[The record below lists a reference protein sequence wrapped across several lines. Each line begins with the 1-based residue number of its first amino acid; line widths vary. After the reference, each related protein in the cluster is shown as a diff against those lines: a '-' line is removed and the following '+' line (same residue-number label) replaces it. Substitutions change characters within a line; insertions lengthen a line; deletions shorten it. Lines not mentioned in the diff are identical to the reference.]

1 MRSSCIKTVQQ
12 LYQKRTH
19 SYVSFPYPVAN
30 HDFIKRHKISLEIEQ
45 VVHKTSFIKTSVMK
59 SLLVIIAGF
68 LSLSVIAQKKNVS
81 INHYINDDGKT
92 LSIKI
97 KGTINDKPVDY
108 SRTFDVS
115 GMTKEQ
121 RDAIKRNVYDSLG
134 LPDPVAPRAPL
145 KPLTPLAP
153 QVVVEPV
160 APLEPIAPVTPPTI
174 SLKSQYTETY
184 TIGGDHP
191 YTKEIKYNPKTG
203 LLYMKYRFIKNGE
216 ETSVEKSVDA
226 KDKSKEERDQIIKKY
241 EKEIGMLPPEI
252 V

>member
-1 MRSSCIKTVQQ
+1 
-12 LYQKRTH
+12 
-19 SYVSFPYPVAN
+19 
-30 HDFIKRHKISLEIEQ
+30 
-45 VVHKTSFIKTSVMK
+45 MK

-68 LSLSVIAQKKNVS
+68 LSLTVIAQKKNVS
-81 INHYINDDGKT
+81 INHTINDDGKT

-115 GMTKEQ
+115 GMTREQ

-134 LPDPVAPRAPL
+134 LADPVAPRAPL
-145 KPLTPLAP
+145 KPHTPLAP
-153 QVVVEPV
+153 RVLIEPV
-160 APLEPIAPVTPPTI
+160 APLEPIVPATAPIVSSKT
-174 SLKSQYTETY
+174 QYTETY
-184 TIGGDHP
+184 AIGGDHP

-216 ETSVEKSVDA
+216 EITVEKSVDA
-226 KDKSKEERDQIIKKY
+226 KDKSKEEREQIIKKY
-241 EKEIGMLPPEI
+241 EKEIGLLPPEI

>member
-1 MRSSCIKTVQQ
+1 
-12 LYQKRTH
+12 
-19 SYVSFPYPVAN
+19 
-30 HDFIKRHKISLEIEQ
+30 
-45 VVHKTSFIKTSVMK
+45 MK

-68 LSLSVIAQKKNVS
+68 LSLTVIAQKKNAS
-81 INHYINDDGKT
+81 INHTINDDGKT

-134 LPDPVAPRAPL
+134 LADPVAPRAPL
-145 KPLTPLAP
+145 KPHTPLAP
-153 QVVVEPV
+153 QVVIEPV
-160 APLEPIAPVTPPTI
+160 APLQPITPVTPPVVI
-174 SLKSQYTETY
+174 SKSQYAETY
-184 TIGGDHP
+184 IIGGDHP
-191 YTKEIKYNPKTG
+191 YTKEIKYNPRTG
-203 LLYMKYRFIKNGE
+203 MLNMKYRFIKNGE
-216 ETSVEKSVDA
+216 ETTVEKSVDA

-241 EKEIGMLPPEI
+241 EKEIGMLPAEI

>member
-1 MRSSCIKTVQQ
+1 
-12 LYQKRTH
+12 
-19 SYVSFPYPVAN
+19 
-30 HDFIKRHKISLEIEQ
+30 
-45 VVHKTSFIKTSVMK
+45 MK

-68 LSLSVIAQKKNVS
+68 LSLTVIAQKKNVS
-81 INHYINDDGKT
+81 INHTINDDGKT

-121 RDAIKRNVYDSLG
+121 RNAIKRNVYDSLG
-134 LPDPVAPRAPL
+134 LADPVAPRAPL
-145 KPLTPLAP
+145 KPHTPLAP
-153 QVVVEPV
+153 QVLIEPV
-160 APLEPIAPVTPPTI
+160 APLEPIAPATAPIVSSKT
-174 SLKSQYTETY
+174 QYTETY
-184 TIGGDHP
+184 AIGGDHP

-216 ETSVEKSVDA
+216 ETTEEKSVDA

>member
-1 MRSSCIKTVQQ
+1 
-12 LYQKRTH
+12 
-19 SYVSFPYPVAN
+19 
-30 HDFIKRHKISLEIEQ
+30 
-45 VVHKTSFIKTSVMK
+45 MK

-68 LSLSVIAQKKNVS
+68 LSLTVIAQKKNVS
-81 INHYINDDGKT
+81 INHTINDDGKT

-134 LPDPVAPRAPL
+134 LADPVAPRAPL
-145 KPLTPLAP
+145 KPHTPLAP
-153 QVVVEPV
+153 QVLIEPV
-160 APLEPIAPVTPPTI
+160 APLEPIAPATAPIVSSKT
-174 SLKSQYTETY
+174 QYTETY
-184 TIGGDHP
+184 AIGGDHP

-216 ETSVEKSVDA
+216 ETTEEKSVDA

-241 EKEIGMLPPEI
+241 EKEIGLLPPEI